1 MVLPVKR
8 RLAVAFLAAI
18 SLTGAIA
25 LAADDWQIIKVSG
38 TDYLSVDNISRFYG
52 LPAGIGAPG

>member
-8 RLAVAFLAAI
+8 RLAIAFFTAV
-18 SLTGAIA
+18 SVTGAIA

-52 LPAGIGAPG
+52 LPAGIA